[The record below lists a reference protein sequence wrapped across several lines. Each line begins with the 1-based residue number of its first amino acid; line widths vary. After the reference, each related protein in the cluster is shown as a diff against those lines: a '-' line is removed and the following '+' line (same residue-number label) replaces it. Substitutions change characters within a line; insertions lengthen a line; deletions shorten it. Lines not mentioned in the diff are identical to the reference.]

1 MFRSKALAALSI
13 VLILASALG
22 SGHAPDDRD
31 DYATPAVHHHGDH
44 DARFSAATQPTA
56 PEHCALCHWLRALG
70 NGALVANAAPVV
82 EPSQLLTAGALIAPV
97 KSTERLSLSSRA
109 PPLA

>member
-1 MFRSKALAALSI
+1 MFRSKALAALSV

-22 SGHAPDDRD
+22 SWHAPDDRD
-31 DYATPAVHHHGDH
+31 DFETPAVHHHGDH
-44 DARFSAATQPTA
+44 DARFSAATHPTA

-70 NGALVANAAPVV
+70 NGALVATGSPVV
-82 EPSQLLTAGALIAPV
+82 EPSQLMTAGTRRAPV
-97 KSTERLSLSSRA
+97 RSTERLSLSSRA